1 MFALCC
7 IYQLNMC
14 LSVCRFPI
22 LINLSISSFFKHLAY
37 HVKNSDSLGIVGQK
51 YYDSRRIRGMDV
63 KMYLF

>member
-1 MFALCC
+1 
-7 IYQLNMC
+7 MC

-22 LINLSISSFFKHLAY
+22 FINLSISSFFKHLAY